1 MSPDFD
7 LRTRVM
13 MAALEDVI
21 IPAIDPKNSLAIEQS
36 KLLLGNLGMMRDQI
50 DYYHAYETVELASLT
65 KLLETLSLH
74 NGPAS
79 PETAG
84 LIAEGSAAAGPVVA
98 TSALRKISRT
108 MREAARSIIDAA
120 AAKGGDA
127 ERESQQAVLAYSEE
141 ALTRERAWT
150 AGYGFDVFPETL
162 RSIPTSL
169 ELAQHETTTS
179 APREG

>member
-50 DYYHAYETVELASLT
+50 DYYHAYETIELATLT
-65 KLLETLSLH
+65 KLLETLSPH

-79 PETAG
+79 AETAA
-84 LIAEGSAAAGPVVA
+84 LIAEGHAAAGPAVA
-98 TSALRKISRT
+98 TSALRKISRA
-108 MREAARSIIDAA
+108 MREAARTLVDAA
-120 AAKGGDA
+120 AAKGGQA
-127 ERESQQAVLAYSEE
+127 EQETRQAVLAYSEE
-141 ALTRERAWT
+141 ALLRERAWS

-162 RSIPTSL
+162 RSIPESL
-169 ELAQHETTTS
+169 ELAQYETTTP

>member
-21 IPAIDPKNSLAIEQS
+21 IPGIDPKNGLAIEQA
-36 KLLLGNLGMMRDQI
+36 KLLLGGLAMMRNQI

-65 KLLETLSLH
+65 QLLAALPFH
-74 NGPAS
+74 NGPEAD
-79 PETAG
+79 ETAG
-84 LIAEGSAAAGPVVA
+84 LIAAGAAAAGPVVA
-98 TSALRKISRT
+98 TSSLREISRN
-108 MREAARSIIDAA
+108 MRAAARAIIDAA
-120 AAKGGDA
+120 AAKGGSTDRA
-127 ERESQQAVLAYSEE
+127 AQQAVLTYSEG

-162 RSIPTSL
+162 LTIPESL
-169 ELAQHETTTS
+169 ALAPQDAET
-179 APREG
+179 